1 MIVLTN
7 ASNGSTVVAAKGDLV
22 RVKLKATDGVRWSE
36 AYVVP
41 GASVSP
47 LVKKSGGV
55 TSTGSSVTTFEVV
68 GYGTAELEATGTPSC
83 TGVVCPT
90 YVLLWQATVDVPVVD
105 PPSGGLTPSAPGR
118 AQLAG
123 AGRPARRGYT
133 SDPWRPPPTAGRSST
148 CCLERSRRM
157 PPSTPVT
164 APMGMA
170 TCFRPHR

>member
-1 MIVLTN
+1 MNRNMMARCGVAGVVGLAMLGAATVASSTSAMAGATPPKVIVLTN

-105 PPSGGLTPSAPGR
+105 PPG
-118 AQLAG
+118 
-123 AGRPARRGYT
+123 
-133 SDPWRPPPTAGRSST
+133 
-148 CCLERSRRM
+148 
-157 PPSTPVT
+157 V
-164 APMGMA
+164 
-170 TCFRPHR
+170 